1 MTFSERAMF
10 REPRNAR
17 SIHAIAFMERFRH
30 WRNLKIIQVMETTK
44 RHINS
49 KGGRPPKEIK
59 RNKTITVHCS
69 AFEQRLL
76 KEKGKE
82 AGITVSEYLREIG
95 LIGKIDRPKREF
107 PKDALLLKGTLNHI
121 AANLNQIAKK
131 RNSGENLGAYM
142 REQLEEL
149 SEQLH
154 ALSLTIRNYFS

>member
-1 MTFSERAMF
+1 MF

-17 SIHAIAFMERFRH
+17 STHAIAFVEGIRH
-30 WRNLKIIQVMETTK
+30 WRTLRLFKAMQSTVKHKNA
-44 RHINS
+44 

-76 KEKGKE
+76 KTKSKD

-95 LIGKIDRPKREF
+95 LAGRIDRPKIEF
-107 PKDALLLKGTLNHI
+107 PKEALLLNGRLNHI

-131 RNSGENLGAYM
+131 RNSGEDIGAFM
-142 REQLEEL
+142 RTQLDEL
-149 SEQLH
+149 CDQLH
-154 ALSLTIRNYFS
+154 LITHTIKSYFS

>member
-1 MTFSERAMF
+1 MF

-17 SIHAIAFMERFRH
+17 SIHAIAFMESVRH
-30 WRNLKIIQVMETTK
+30 WRTLRLFKAMQTTVK
-44 RHINS
+44 HRNT

-76 KEKGKE
+76 KTKSKE

-95 LIGKIDRPKREF
+95 LAGKIDRPKIEF
-107 PKDALLLKGTLNHI
+107 PKEALLLNGRLNHV

-131 RNSGENLGAYM
+131 RNSGEDIGVFM
-142 REQLEEL
+142 RTQLDEL
-149 SEQLH
+149 CDQLH
-154 ALSLTIRNYFS
+154 SLTHTIKNYFV